1 MATYYNANNIRS
13 GHIIELEGD
22 PYRVMDATHITPG
35 KGNAVMQVKI
45 RNVKTGIQ
53 REWRFRAVEQVKRV
67 ALETQKMEYLYE
79 DGEMAHFM
87 NNETYEQ
94 LALPLPAVENDLRF
108 LLPNSIVEMEIY
120 EGEIVGVN
128 LPKVVE
134 LRVEMCPPY
143 IKGATVTNQTKPAT
157 LETGLEIQVP
167 GFIEPGDVIRVD
179 TETGAY
185 VERAK
190 G

>member
-1 MATYYNANNIRS
+1 MASFYNANNIRC

-22 PYRVMDATHITPG
+22 PYRVMEATHITPG

-67 ALETQKMEYLYE
+67 SLETQKMEYLYQ

-87 NNETYEQ
+87 NNETFEQ
-94 LALPLPAVENDLRF
+94 IALPIPTVEHDLPF
-108 LLPNSIVEMEIY
+108 LLPNTTIEMELY

-134 LRVEMCPPY
+134 LRVESCPPY

-167 GFIEPGDVIRVD
+167 GFVEPGCLIRVD
-179 TETGAY
+179 TETGTY
-185 VERAK
+185 LERAK